1 MICMIYWRPG
11 AHRSGFKCQVYNHSL
26 NALPRVPY
34 GRHWHVRRGDHDQ
47 MAQCLT
53 LLLLN
58 DDTMGILTVALD
70 ETDFGIES
78 SIAAATRR
86 CKLQV

>member
-1 MICMIYWRPG
+1 
-11 AHRSGFKCQVYNHSL
+11 
-26 NALPRVPY
+26 
-34 GRHWHVRRGDHDQ
+34 